1 MLGSEAVSALSRRNG
16 SPTRGKWVYRPIE
29 SRLNPCKRSV
39 NAALASLTGV
49 RSSRRAVWLDTV
61 PPAYARPA
69 TRQETESARAW
80 ASSLRASLAHEM
92 PVSAILRTRS
102 PRDHMRVS
110 VAEPEPLISREE
122 VVATMFI
129 VADVAAEARLIRRL
143 LEEKGEEE
151 EEQEGDR

>member
-1 MLGSEAVSALSRRNG
+1 MILGSEAVSAVSRGTG
-16 SPTRGKWVYRPIE
+16 SPTRGNWVYRPVE

-39 NAALASLTGV
+39 NAARTCTCV
-49 RSSRRAVWLDTV
+49 H
-61 PPAYARPA
+61 
-69 TRQETESARAW
+69 
-80 ASSLRASLAHEM
+80 LR
-92 PVSAILRTRS
+92 LR
-102 PRDHMRVS
+102 DVCVS

-129 VADVAAEARLIRRL
+129 VADVAAEARLILRL